1 MLTLKKE
8 HMANT
13 DIMIDL
19 ETLAT
24 SPDAAILTIGAVK
37 FDPFGSELKEP
48 AMSSFY
54 VKVDLDSCDRI
65 GLVTNDDT
73 IAWWSNQSKEAQAA
87 AFDPEGRIQIEDA
100 FAQLYKFCWGAK
112 RVWANGSCFDIIICE
127 HVFRK
132 INKAIPWKFWEIRDV
147 RTAFDLGINPQRP
160 PVTAHHALE
169 DAWNQAV
176 GIQNV
181 YNTLRTS
188 TTSGGTYIA
197 PFSKER

>member
-1 MLTLKKE
+1 
-8 HMANT
+8 
-13 DIMIDL
+13 MIDL

-24 SPDAAILTIGAVK
+24 TPDAAILTIGAVK
-37 FDPFGSELKEP
+37 FDPFGREREDKT
-48 AMSSFY
+48 MDSFY
-54 VKVDLDSCDRI
+54 VKVDIDSCHDL
-65 GLVTNDDT
+65 GLVTSDDT
-73 IAWWSNQSKEAQAA
+73 LEWWSSQSKEAQEA
-87 AFDPEGRIQIEDA
+87 AFDPEGRIPVTDA
-100 FAQLYKFCWGAK
+100 FHQLYKFCWGAK
-112 RVWANGSCFDIIICE
+112 RVWSNGASFDVVICE

-160 PVTAHHALE
+160 PITAHHALE

-188 TTSGGTYIA
+188 TKADGTYIT
-197 PFSKER
+197 PFFKER

>member
-1 MLTLKKE
+1 
-8 HMANT
+8 MANT

-37 FDPFGSELKEP
+37 FDPFGKDLKEP
-48 AMSSFY
+48 SMDSFY
-54 VKVDLDSCDRI
+54 VKVDVDSCDEI

-73 IAWWSNQSKEAQAA
+73 IAWWANQEQAA
-87 AFDPEGRIQIEDA
+87 QDEAFNPEGRIHIRDA
-100 FAQLYKFCWGAK
+100 FQQLYKFCWGAK
-112 RVWANGSCFDIIICE
+112 RVWSNGAGFDVVICE

-132 INKAIPWKFWEIRDV
+132 IGKAVPWNFWQVRDV
-147 RTAFDLGINPQRP
+147 RTAFDLGINPHRP
-160 PVTAHHALE
+160 PVLKHHALE

-181 YNTLRTS
+181 YNTLRSS
-188 TTSGGTYIA
+188 TTFDGKLIT
-197 PFSKER
+197 PFANER